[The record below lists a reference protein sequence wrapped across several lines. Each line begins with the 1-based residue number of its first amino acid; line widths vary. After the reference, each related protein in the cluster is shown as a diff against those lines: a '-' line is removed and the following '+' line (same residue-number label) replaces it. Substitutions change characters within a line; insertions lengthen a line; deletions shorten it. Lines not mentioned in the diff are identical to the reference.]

1 MSSKYTTNQD
11 IRDYMADHGVS
22 QRMLAAHMGT
32 NIWQINTM
40 LKNELSEAQ
49 KEVLI
54 HHIDAIEED
63 RHEAMDAADP
73 EEPAASEEPAA
84 PAEPEEEQPAEQP
97 EVIADVVIGTKFK
110 IGDRVKIPSK
120 ADRVGTV
127 IDIWS
132 SFAKSVCMY
141 AVKNDDDGCC
151 GMYAE
156 EQLEIAPLPIEYTF
170 STTIED
176 NVAVVCMIAHQGDK
190 TWVYA
195 RGHAH
200 ILHDG
205 AVGMAQA
212 VSYAS
217 KRMFESLDTAQ
228 DKQIYFRGKVGKRN
242 DH

>member
-1 MSSKYTTNQD
+1 MGANVYTTNQD
-11 IRDYMADHGVS
+11 IRDYMADHGVKQRDLAERIGVS
-22 QRMLAAHMGT
+22 QFAICKRLQT
-32 NIWQINTM
+32 
-40 LKNELSEAQ
+40 ELTE
-49 KEVLI
+49 KEKEDLI
-54 HHIDAIEED
+54 RHIDAIEAD
-63 RHEAMDAADP
+63 RHEAMDAAEP
-73 EEPAASEEPAA
+73 EEPAAPEEPAD
-84 PAEPEEEQPAEQP
+84 PAEPEEQPAEEP
-97 EVIADVVIGTKFK
+97 EVIADVIVGTKFK
-110 IGDRVKIPSK
+110 IGDRVKLPSK
-120 ADRVGTV
+120 AERIGTV
-127 IDIWS
+127 VDIWT

-141 AVKNDDDGCC
+141 AVEHDDDGHC

-156 EQLEIAPLPIEYTF
+156 NQLEIAPIPIEYTF
-170 STTIED
+170 NTTIED

-228 DKQIYFRGKVGKRN
+228 DKQIYFKGKVGKRN